1 MKISFVENKSE
12 NRVMNFN
19 FRSMWENKIGP
30 ALVWLSNVLSWGLQ
44 FIACVVLTIAI
55 FGVALPLMYIFWLNP
70 LAFALWAH
78 IFPKL
83 EAQLF
88 FERPMDGHYPNNMVD
103 QWGTICVGI
112 ICWGHRRLHG
122 WMPKHFAWYAKKV
135 FINEEPTAFS
145 KDDVV
150 RYLRTLTDDEKVS
163 FFDTLLT
170 MDNGYEWRNDKKQAL
185 QKELW
190 AMNNMW
196 LRMPYLKAKGKRNE
210 KFTADEMQ
218 SICNYQMFDLLDSYM
233 NRSTLSE
240 DMLKIMVSCDDGE
253 IQKRVYTHIIKH
265 GVSGEFVAWA
275 NMQGEGASK
284 LVDDGVTVYSQLVMV
299 RQQKSTAFEKV
310 CDVWEQYCKA
320 MPNIC
325 AEAQF
330 EFNKKQAEIFYE
342 TGHEMDE
349 TAVFHFFTL
358 ATKEKNEMAEI
369 IFHFEGAKALKSERI
384 KTLVKTNYWLNCHA
398 LGMA

>member
-1 MKISFVENKSE
+1 MTKISFIETE

-30 ALVWLSNVLSWGLQ
+30 ALVWFSDVLSWGLQ

-122 WMPKHFAWYAKKV
+122 WMPRYFAWYAKRH
-135 FINEEPTAFS
+135 FIAEEPTSFS

-150 RYLRTLTDDEKVS
+150 RYLRTLTDGEKTA
-163 FFDTLLT
+163 FFHKLLI
-170 MDNGYEWRNDKKQAL
+170 MDKGYEERNAKKSAL
-185 QKELW
+185 LSSIW
-190 AMNNMW
+190 AMRDMF
-196 LRMPYLKAKGKRNE
+196 LRNPYLEAKEERNE
-210 KFTADEMQ
+210 KFTVEE
-218 SICNYQMFDLLDSYM
+218 IEHLCNNANYKLLDAYM
-233 NRSTLSE
+233 DHSTLSE
-240 DMLKIMVSCDDGE
+240 EMLKIMVNCHDKS

-310 CDVWEQYCKA
+310 CDAWEQYCKA
-320 MPNIC
+320 MPSIC

-358 ATKEKNEMAEI
+358 ATKEKNEMAEV
-369 IFHFEGAKALKSERI
+369 IFHFEGAKALKSDRI
-384 KTLVKTNYWLNCHA
+384 KTLVKSNYWLNCHA

>member
-1 MKISFVENKSE
+1 MTKISFIETE

-44 FIACVVLTIAI
+44 FIACIILTVAI
-55 FGVALPLMYIFWLNP
+55 FGVALPLMYAFWLNP

-88 FERPMDGHYPNNMVD
+88 FERPMDEKQPNNMVD
-103 QWGTICVGI
+103 AWGTICVGI
-112 ICWGHRRLHG
+112 ICWGHRKLHG
-122 WMPKHFAWYAKKV
+122 WMPRYFAWYAKRA

-145 KDDVV
+145 THDVE

-170 MDNGYEWRNDKKQAL
+170 MDNGYEWRNAKKLTL

-190 AMNNMW
+190 AMNDMW
-196 LRMPYLKAKGKRNE
+196 LRIPFLKAKVEKRE
-210 KFTADEMQ
+210 KLNIEELQF
-218 SICNYQMFDLLDSYM
+218 ICDSANYGLLDAYM
-233 NRSTLSE
+233 KSLTLSE
-240 DMLKIMVSCDDGE
+240 DMLKVMIASHDDS
-253 IQKRVYTHIIKH
+253 IRARVAEHIKKN
-265 GVSGEFVAWA
+265 GLSAEFTAWA
-275 NMQGEGASK
+275 YVQEDKGISK
-284 LVDDGVTVYSQLVMV
+284 LVDQNLEIYSQIQFTNQL
-299 RQQKSTAFEKV
+299 RNSAGQWTAYCRETKHFFTEAEKLFDAFQAKSFYANGHKEMS
-310 CDVWEQYCKA
+310 E
-320 MPNIC
+320 
-325 AEAQF
+325 EA
-330 EFNKKQAEIFYE
+330 I
-342 TGHEMDE
+342 
-349 TAVFHFFTL
+349 FHFFTL
-358 ATKEKNEMAEI
+358 ATKEKNDVADV
-369 IFHFEGAKALKSERI
+369 IFKNEGIRALKSERI